1 MIQFFKNK
9 IQANKEAMLLYVG
22 NSFITLS
29 SFLIIALLS
38 HFLPIETYGIYRYII
53 TISTLA
59 ITLGS
64 LGFANALYYYLAN
77 ANFAQYQSKI
87 NSNRLGLI
95 IMSMITLFLM
105 KLISFFFFEKLADFQ
120 LAQYQWVIAG
130 IVCIGILQSNE
141 LHIFL
146 TNKKIKVYLLLTLS
160 VIFLRIASL
169 FIAYYQQWT
178 LLDLLKLHLLWSF
191 VSLLINQVLINRF
204 NQIRQLQINWK
215 EIFEQ
220 FKYGF
225 PIGLGLFFGVLLIN
239 ADRIILSAFY
249 PDPTQFAILSNGNF
263 EVPII
268 TQFYISFSTIA
279 LPMMIE
285 AYKQKDFHEFF
296 QIRAKYQQ
304 EIMMLLFPIVFA
316 LINWSGPVIR
326 IIFGQNYTESAAL
339 FAVFASS
346 FLIRFT
352 SHHDVF
358 LATNQTRYI
367 SIIQGVELIF
377 HLILT
382 YVLISYFGMIGASY
396 AYLITNI
403 FYFIFTSYYSAK
415 IMAVSIWKIHN
426 WKHLPPNLLI
436 CGFILLVFKSIDAAL
451 IYSDLQAILLA
462 FFYVISTYIFLNY
475 RYATILKHG

>member
-9 IQANKEAMLLYVG
+9 IQSNKEAMLLYVG
-22 NSFITLS
+22 NSFVTLS
-29 SFLIIALLS
+29 SFLMIALLS
-38 HFLPIETYGIYRYII
+38 HFLPIETYGIYRFII

-64 LGFANALYYYLAN
+64 LGFANALYYYLSS
-77 ANFAQYQSKI
+77 ANFSQYQSKI

-95 IMSMITLFLM
+95 MMSMITLFLM

-120 LAQYQWVIAG
+120 LAQYEWVIAG

-146 TNKKIKVYLLLTLS
+146 INKKIKVYLLITLS
-160 VIFLRIASL
+160 VIILRIASL
-169 FIAYYQQWT
+169 FLAYYQHWT
-178 LLDLLKLHLLWSF
+178 LLDLLKLHLIWSF
-191 VSLLINQVLINRF
+191 VSLLINQLLINHF
-204 NQIRQLQINWK
+204 NQIHQVQINWK

-220 FKYGF
+220 FQYGF

-279 LPMMIE
+279 LPMLIE
-285 AYKQKDFHEFF
+285 AYRQKDFHEFF
-296 QIRAKYQQ
+296 QTRAKYQQ
-304 EIMMLLFPIVFA
+304 EIMMILFPIVFA

-326 IIFGQNYTESAAL
+326 IVFGQNYTESAAL
-339 FAVFASS
+339 FAVFAGS

-352 SHHDVF
+352 SHHDIF
-358 LATNQTRYI
+358 LATNQTIYI
-367 SIIQGVELIF
+367 SIIQGIELIF

-382 YVLISYFGMIGASY
+382 YLLLSNFGMIGASY

-415 IMAVSIWKIHN
+415 IMGVSVWKIHN
-426 WKHLPPNLLI
+426 WKHLLPNLLL
-436 CGFILLVFKSIDAAL
+436 CGFILLAFKSIDAAL
-451 IYSDLQAILLA
+451 IYSDLQAIVLA
-462 FFYVISTYIFLNY
+462 MFYVISTYFLLNY